1 MSGFRRFIIRTL
13 ILAGIIGIG
22 YLIGDAG
29 LAISIFIAIVLGII
43 FLCNR

>member
-1 MSGFRRFIIRTL
+1 MNGFKRFIIRTL

-22 YLIGDAG
+22 YLIGDVG
-29 LAISIFIAIVLGII
+29 LAISFFVAIVIGII